1 MPVVNIILLS
11 ILIEAVVSAIKPL
24 WSKDKERMSVAEIVS
39 ICLGIVLAVSCKLNV
54 MDTVAEWEV
63 MRDAPPFVYYIFYVL
78 TGIALGRGPSFLWDL
93 WQRIRKAIDPETLNA
108 TLESTAELYKDDI
121 VLEDLP
127 FESLVGF
134 CVNNGFGLP
143 DEMPAGNKEAR
154 RVALLYWLD
163 NKFANGSGIVEDIR
177 KADDVPEET
186 PGVNDHPPENGVE

>member
-93 WQRIRKAIDPETLNA
+93 WQRIRKAIDPETLNVGMGEIA
-108 TLESTAELYKDDI
+108 DSGAAVDLEITHWPLEQLKDFCALNGIDAVGCVTREDYMEAIERGGTAMEH
-121 VLEDLP
+121 LET
-127 FESLVGF
+127 E
-134 CVNNGFGLP
+134 
-143 DEMPAGNKEAR
+143 
-154 RVALLYWLD
+154 
-163 NKFANGSGIVEDIR
+163 
-177 KADDVPEET
+177 
-186 PGVNDHPPENGVE
+186 PPTEGGAEG